1 MAQRIPFKWNTATFA
16 WNNGSVFP
24 NQSTTP
30 FTWDDCALV
39 IEAAQIL
46 GGAGDDGMYPLYK
59 GEPEKRKRLIKLIC
73 TVKGEKYIEE
83 KEIGQVKITA
93 KDIKLLEEKVLGIN
107 INVKL

>member
-1 MAQRIPFKWNTATFA
+1 MAERIPFKWNTATFA
-16 WNNGSVFP
+16 WDNGSVFP

-59 GEPEKRKRLIKLIC
+59 GEPEKRKKLIKLIC
-73 TVKGEKYIEE
+73 TVKGKKYIEE
-83 KEIGQVKITA
+83 KKQVTIPISNVDQKF
-93 KDIKLLEEKVLGIN
+93 KLAV
-107 INVKL
+107 